1 MPSKSCT
8 DSDNYAELKS
18 LREKN
23 ALIAILQS
31 AEAKQK
37 EDRLVLASAQDAE
50 DLAEKQLYEA
60 NARAFALERSL
71 RQHTPDS
78 KSEKTTATIC
88 ASQQFYPRT

>member
-8 DSDNYAELKS
+8 GFDNYAELKS

-37 EDRLVLASAQDAE
+37 EDRLVFANAQDAE

-71 RQHTPDS
+71 RQYAPDS
-78 KSEKTTATIC
+78 KSE
-88 ASQQFYPRT
+88 